1 MSATYQVEKHGD
13 HYGIRFGYV
22 TKEGKRRNISLTK
35 SEWKWAVLKKSEFRV
50 IALEAMAKR
59 IKELQEEEAQV
70 TRQSNTLEYYIN
82 KFVEYDET
90 MSRSTTTESKQ
101 RRLRLYLGAYFGM
114 DKEVRE
120 IFDTKSM
127 SDFRLYMSR
136 QPLSYQTK
144 NHILTTTKQFI
155 DYLISQKAIDGAEG
169 YAMKSS
175 LISLKDTN
183 ENESEGETEAVGDN
197 FWTKEQYDT
206 FMQSF
211 EKDDPYRFFF
221 YISFWCATR
230 IGETLALKFSD
241 FDERS
246 GLLHINRARNNHA
259 KVGATKTKYSKAS
272 ISVPSHVFK
281 NLKEYK
287 NLVQGNDDDFLFF
300 PTIHGAR
307 TTIRRKLDQ
316 HIEMCHLK
324 KITPH
329 GFRHSMASYLL
340 AQGFDYMDVCK
351 YLRHSSPDITL
362 KVYSHWIQKKNQKQ
376 FSEMDE

>member
-1 MSATYQVEKHGD
+1 MSSTYQVEKHGD

-35 SEWKWAVLKKSEFRV
+35 SEWKWATLKKNEFRI
-50 IALEAMAKR
+50 IALQAMTDR

-70 TRQSNTLEYYIN
+70 ARQSNTLEYYIN
-82 KFVEYDET
+82 KFVEYDGT
-90 MSRSTTTESKQ
+90 MSRATTTESKE
-101 RRLRLYLGAYFGM
+101 RRLKLHLGAYFGL
-114 DKEVRE
+114 DREVSE

-136 QPLSYQTK
+136 QKLSYQTK

-169 YAMKSS
+169 YSMKSS
-175 LISLKDTN
+175 LVSLKDVN
-183 ENESEGETEAVGDN
+183 ENEDEGETEAVGDN
-197 FWTKEQYDT
+197 FWTKDEYDT
-206 FMQSF
+206 FISSF
-211 EKDDPYRFFF
+211 EHDDPYRFFF

-241 FDERS
+241 FDETS
-246 GLLHINRARNNHA
+246 GLLHVNRSRNNHA
-259 KVGATKTKYSKAS
+259 KVGATKTKYSKATV
-272 ISVPSHVFK
+272 SVPRHVFK
-281 NLKEYK
+281 NLKDYK
-287 NLVQGNDDDFLFF
+287 KLVDGRDDDYLFF
-300 PTIHGAR
+300 PSVHGAR

-316 HIEMCHLK
+316 HIEQCGLK

-351 YLRHSSPDITL
+351 YLRHGSPDITL
-362 KVYSHWIQKKNQKQ
+362 KVYSHWIQKKNSKK